1 MPKEKLS
8 IPYPDQLKMK
18 SEVARIVQVGVKPHQ
33 SFLSYIVHL
42 YKNIGWKYLF
52 TNQRDGALI
61 TFSVMVLLIGLFSSM
76 AETAQTEADIFP
88 ILFVASPLLYMALSF
103 YDFLHKRHHATFE
116 VEMVTKYNLYQVA
129 AFKMLLFSVLSILVN
144 TMSILIVS
152 FIYEEIHFFKAFLV
166 STTALF
172 LFSIIFLA
180 IIMKKQT
187 GVRATMTIIGW
198 GAVNI
203 LLDLLP
209 NQLYSYFL
217 LQLPIFVYGLV
228 LGFSVVIYFRF
239 LNKLVRR
246 KPAEGV

>member
-8 IPYPDQLKMK
+8 IPYPDQSKMEW
-18 SEVARIVQVGVKPHQ
+18 EVEQIVRAGGKPRQ
-33 SFLSYIVHL
+33 SFPSYIVEL

-61 TFSVMVLLIGLFSSM
+61 TFSAMLLLICFFIS
-76 AETAQTEADIFP
+76 AQTETTLYP
-88 ILFVASPLLYMALSF
+88 LLFFASPLLYIVLSF
-103 YDFLHKRHHATFE
+103 YDFVHKRQHATFE
-116 VEMVTKYNLYQVA
+116 VEMAAKYNLYQVG

-144 TMSILIVS
+144 TLSILIVS

-209 NQLYSYFL
+209 NQLYSHFL

>member
-1 MPKEKLS
+1 MPKDKFF
-8 IPYPDQLKMK
+8 IPYPDQSKIEL
-18 SEVARIVQVGVKPHQ
+18 EVEQIVRAGVKPRQ
-33 SFLSYIVHL
+33 SFPSYIVQL
-42 YKNIGWKYLF
+42 YKNIVWKYLF

-61 TFSVMVLLIGLFSSM
+61 TFSAMALLICFFIS
-76 AETAQTEADIFP
+76 AQTETTLYPF
-88 ILFVASPLLYMALSF
+88 LFFASPLLYIVLLF
-103 YDFLHKRHHATFE
+103 YDFLHKRQHATFE
-116 VEMVTKYNLYQVA
+116 VEMVAKYNLYQVV

-144 TMSILIVS
+144 TMSIFIVS

-187 GVRATMTIIGW
+187 GVRATITIIGW

-209 NQLYSYFL
+209 NQLYSRFL
-217 LQLPIFVYGLV
+217 LQLPIFMYGLV
-228 LGFSVVIYFRF
+228 LCFSVVIYFRF